1 MPSAAAVGL
10 VPNLLGQ
17 LTGPTAPSGP
27 RLDEEAART
36 IPRWHFAMLNDLE
49 RNNVYLT
56 ALERQVSPGSLVLDI
71 GSGTGLLAMIA
82 ARANAGSVITCE
94 ANPVL
99 AQMARSIIDQNGLS
113 DRITVIPKRSTDL
126 QIGVDLPRRADLIV
140 SEIVDCGLIGEG
152 ILPTIR
158 HARNH
163 LLAPGGHLIP
173 GSARLMGAL
182 VESAAVDNL
191 NRAHTS
197 VGFDV
202 RLINQAATPGHFPV
216 RLATWPHRIISAP
229 TELVSFDFT
238 KGSLADGRTVADIP
252 VTASGTAHAMVAW
265 FEMSLADGVILSN
278 SPDNTASH
286 WMQACLPLSTPVS
299 ITAGARARMH
309 FSWQGERLSAE
320 YLSTV
325 KPNDRNHDE
334 LQAKLYQIYPG
345 PGAAQGDRAK
355 LRQ

>member
-1 MPSAAAVGL
+1 MLSGQAAPALNGFSSPRSLEAPGTSEPGTLRPGFETMPSAAAVGL

-140 SEIVDCGLIGEG
+140 SEIVDRSEK
-152 ILPTIR
+152 R
-158 HARNH
+158 R
-163 LLAPGGHLIP
+163 
-173 GSARLMGAL
+173 
-182 VESAAVDNL
+182 
-191 NRAHTS
+191 
-197 VGFDV
+197 VG
-202 RLINQAATPGHFPV
+202 
-216 RLATWPHRIISAP
+216 
-229 TELVSFDFT
+229 
-238 KGSLADGRTVADIP
+238 
-252 VTASGTAHAMVAW
+252 
-265 FEMSLADGVILSN
+265 
-278 SPDNTASH
+278 
-286 WMQACLPLSTPVS
+286 
-299 ITAGARARMH
+299 
-309 FSWQGERLSAE
+309 
-320 YLSTV
+320 
-325 KPNDRNHDE
+325 
-334 LQAKLYQIYPG
+334 
-345 PGAAQGDRAK
+345 
-355 LRQ
+355 